1 MSEQFLHGVEVVQI
15 DDGLRPIRTVRS
27 SVIGVVGTAPD
38 AAGATAATLTL
49 GSAALNTALTFTAQD
64 AGLDGNL
71 ISVAFTDPGEST
83 AAIAVTV
90 DGNAISVALAADAE
104 GAITSTAAEV
114 KTAIEGDVDAAAL
127 VAVAHAGTSDGSGV
141 VRAKAAT
148 KLADGADEPFPLN
161 TPVLIAGSR
170 REAAKLDATGNGLGT
185 LPAALDAIFDQAGA
199 VVVVVRVEEGEDD
212 AATQANIIGGVD
224 GVTGDY
230 EGLQALAAAESIVH
244 VSPRILIAPG
254 FTQNTGV
261 VSEMIGIAE
270 RLRAVIIADGPNTTD
285 TEAIEYRG
293 EFGSDRVYIVDPWV
307 TVFDTVAAKE
317 VVAPVS
323 ARVAGVIARTD
334 ADNGFWWSPS
344 NKLIN
349 GITGTAR
356 AVSFGLS
363 DPNSRA
369 NILNENEVATIVR
382 KDGYRLWG
390 NRSTTADPL
399 WAFLSVRRT
408 ADMIYESVEQA
419 HLWAMDRPFS
429 AQLINDIRDGVDA
442 YLRHLKALGAI
453 LGGRVWLD
461 PELNTEAQLKAGKL
475 YLDFDIEPPAPLEHL
490 IFRAHRNGE
499 YYEELV
505 ADVAQAS

>member
-1 MSEQFLHGVEVVQI
+1 M
-15 DDGLRPIRTVRS
+15 
-27 SVIGVVGTAPD
+27 
-38 AAGATAATLTL
+38 
-49 GSAALNTALTFTAQD
+49 
-64 AGLDGNL
+64 
-71 ISVAFTDPGEST
+71 
-83 AAIAVTV
+83 
-90 DGNAISVALAADAE
+90 
-104 GAITSTAAEV
+104 
-114 KTAIEGDVDAAAL
+114 
-127 VAVAHAGTSDGSGV
+127 
-141 VRAKAAT
+141 
-148 KLADGADEPFPLN
+148 
-161 TPVLIAGSR
+161 
-170 REAAKLDATGNGLGT
+170 
-185 LPAALDAIFDQAGA
+185 
-199 VVVVVRVEEGEDD
+199 
-212 AATQANIIGGVD
+212 
-224 GVTGDY
+224 
-230 EGLQALAAAESIVH
+230 
-244 VSPRILIAPG
+244 
-254 FTQNTGV
+254 
-261 VSEMIGIAE
+261 
-270 RLRAVIIADGPNTTD
+270 
-285 TEAIEYRG
+285 
-293 EFGSDRVYIVDPWV
+293 
-307 TVFDTVAAKE
+307 
-317 VVAPVS
+317 
-323 ARVAGVIARTD
+323 
-334 ADNGFWWSPS
+334 
-344 NKLIN
+344 
-349 GITGTAR
+349 
-356 AVSFGLS
+356 SFGLS